1 MESIQDIKNDV
12 IVSLNSLKWSENF
25 ENHKEYIEECIKK
38 INSTDLEVILNSF
51 FLNAIDN
58 NLDLDQLFTSAPK
71 FPNQN

>member
-1 MESIQDIKNDV
+1 MESIQDIKNEV
-12 IVSLNSLKWSENF
+12 IVYLNSLKWSENF
-25 ENHKEYIEECIKK
+25 ENRKAYIEKCMEK

-58 NLDLDQLFTSAPK
+58 NLDLEQLFTSAPK

>member
-1 MESIQDIKNDV
+1 MKTNQDIKNDV
-12 IVSLNSLKWSENF
+12 IVYLNSLKWSENF
-25 ENHKEYIEECIKK
+25 KNHKEYIEKCVEK

-58 NLDLDQLFTSAPK
+58 NLDLEQLFISAPK

>member
-1 MESIQDIKNDV
+1 MESIQDIKNEV
-12 IVSLNSLKWSENF
+12 ILYLNSLKWSENF
-25 ENHKEYIEECIKK
+25 ENRKAYIEKCMEK

-58 NLDLDQLFTSAPK
+58 NLDLEQLFTSAPK